1 MRLNFNRRTL
11 LYAPLLAIASALLFA
26 RTLFYARI
34 FPVEGFGLFS
44 QALLVANTFTTFA
57 GLGLTLLAQKLLPQY
72 HARGQREAFDD
83 LVSACIAMCVA
94 SVALTAV
101 SLLVAFAL
109 GWLRSWMTFGAAL
122 VYAVTQYLFVLR
134 LIELKSELRFLGH
147 ARLSGIRAVALI
159 AAGPVV
165 ATWTRDVTATILAE
179 ALVTLAVTGPS
190 LFGERGRKL
199 FRRAVGIRH
208 EFRRLTQFYPA
219 AARLLWLNG
228 TTVILY
234 AIDRWF
240 GIAFLSKRDYG
251 IFALGLTVVLLFET
265 AQAIVNVSAFPLMGR
280 MLAGGDHRRAF
291 RFARLAT
298 LVVLVTAALCYVPF
312 ILLLDFLLRTYLP
325 TYLEAQLVIKL
336 AVIAGVFR
344 LGDFFASFA
353 ILLDHERELS
363 VGSGTLLAA
372 AVLGLMF
379 AGSAGVGFDP
389 DRMMTVTVV
398 IAICAFVVNLAI
410 AMRAYR
416 SSMLRREGA
425 QAS

>member
-1 MRLNFNRRTL
+1 MRRSWPSR
-11 LYAPLLAIASALLFA
+11 APCSFA

-34 FPVEGFGLFS
+34 FPVESFGLFS

-57 GLGLTLLAQKLLPQY
+57 GLGLTLLAQKLLPQH
-72 HARGQREAFDD
+72 HAREQRETFDD

-94 SVALTAV
+94 SVALTV
-101 SLLVAFAL
+101 VGLLVAFAL

-122 VYAVTQYLFVLR
+122 FYAVTQYLFVLR

-147 ARLSGIRAVALI
+147 ARLSGIRAAALI
-159 AAGPVV
+159 VAGP
-165 ATWTRDVTATILAE
+165 ATAIWTRSVTATILAE
-179 ALVTLAVTGPS
+179 SLMTLVITAPS
-190 LFGERGRKL
+190 LFGERGRQL
-199 FRRAVGIRH
+199 LRRAVGIRH

-219 AARLLWLNG
+219 ATRLLWLNG

-240 GIAFLSKRDYG
+240 GIAFLSKHDYG

-280 MLAGGDHRRAF
+280 MLARGEHRRAF

-298 LVVLVTAALCYVPF
+298 LVVLTVGALCYVPF
-312 ILLLDFLLRTYLP
+312 VLLLDFLLRTYLP

-336 AVIAGVFR
+336 AVIAGIFR
-344 LGDFFASFA
+344 LGDFYASFA
-353 ILLDHERELS
+353 ILLDQENRLS
-363 VGSGTLLAA
+363 VGSGMLLAA
-372 AVLGLMF
+372 AVLALTMAGAAGL
-379 AGSAGVGFDP
+379 GFGP

-398 IAICAFVVNLAI
+398 IAVSAFALNLAI
-410 AMRAYR
+410 ATSAYR
-416 SSMLRREGA
+416 GSMLRRELPPTPR
-425 QAS
+425 